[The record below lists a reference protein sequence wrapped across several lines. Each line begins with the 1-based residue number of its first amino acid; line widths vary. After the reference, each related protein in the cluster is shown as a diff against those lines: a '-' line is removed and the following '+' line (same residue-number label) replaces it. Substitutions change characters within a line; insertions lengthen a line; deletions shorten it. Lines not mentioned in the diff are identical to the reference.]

1 MKEFEVNFTV
11 GHYMDPER
19 RSGFVTS
26 STMQYLTTRV
36 TALHYSQAQQMVE
49 SQYGGPLHCIV
60 HRAIIV

>member
-1 MKEFEVNFTV
+1 MKEFEVTFSV
-11 GHYMDPER
+11 GQYIDPER
-19 RSGFVTS
+19 RSGFTTS

-49 SQYGGPLHCIV
+49 GQYGGSLHCIV